1 MPLITDFPLPTSPKH
16 LELPEGT
23 DAKAFIVFV
32 TSDDPVTGQSWC
44 PDVRAAWPVLEATFS
59 GPNTPALR
67 VVEVG
72 QKPEWKDL
80 QNIYR
85 TNWKIPCI
93 PALVRYERVNGETVE
108 TGKLVEGEI
117 LDKEKLGNLIGA
129 TL

>member
-1 MPLITDFPLPTSPKH
+1 MPLITDFKLPSSAKH
-16 LELPEGT
+16 LSLPEGV

-32 TSDDPVTGQSWC
+32 TSDDPATGQSWC
-44 PDVRAAWPVLEATFS
+44 PDVRASWPVLKRTFS
-59 GPNTPALR
+59 PSNAPELA

-80 QNIYR
+80 QNVYR
-85 TNWKIPCI
+85 TTWKIPCI

-117 LDKEKLGNLIGA
+117 LDEQKLREFIGV
-129 TL
+129 